1 MSEIETDLSEIETD
15 QAEIDTALPR
25 RPEIEILSYQLE
37 KKFRQPNEGQIL
49 QVWSFFFGWIIKL
62 R

>member
-37 KKFRQPNEGQIL
+37 NKFQPPNEGKIL
-49 QVWSFFFGWIIKL
+49 QVWSFLLGWIIKL